1 MTLESLYQ
9 IPLIDTHVHR
19 VHPDRAPQW
28 GNLGGGYIPG
38 PGQEAHG
45 RQTILY
51 GMVMEEL
58 RRKFGMSQWRT
69 YGEIEQERHRRYQA
83 DPQGYYAGLLEEC
96 NVAMHCLEIGSPIG
110 GPAYTQAEKEYF
122 NASVPLEKQANILRF
137 DRIIDELL
145 PEKLPFQEMRQTYLD
160 TLYRQI
166 ESEKAVGLKSCAAYN
181 GGLDIW
187 LTEKEPAAAAY
198 ERIRNGT
205 AAAGDQK
212 ALRCYLLLES
222 MDVAAEKKLPVQFH
236 TGAGGGSWIDF
247 KTLDPMHMIDFLQD
261 SRVKNRVKV
270 VLLHGGHPHEEN
282 TSYLTA
288 QFSNVY
294 TDFSG
299 TFYLCSL
306 KGVERMAALLER
318 APLDKIMY
326 GSDGVMFPEVSWFA
340 HHQFRRQLLRLLN
353 GLVEEGYLSAC
364 RAEEVAKMF
373 CYDNALNCYTGLRE
387 RLNGSL

>member
-1 MTLESLYQ
+1 MLEQELYQ

-38 PGQEAHG
+38 PGQENFG

-51 GMVMEEL
+51 GMVMERL
-58 RRKFGMSQWRT
+58 RRKFGMCENASMEQ
-69 YGEIEQERHRRYQA
+69 IEQERFRRYQEN
-83 DPQGYYAGLLEEC
+83 PQAYYTWLLSDC

-110 GPAYTQAEKEYF
+110 GPAYSEEEKAYF
-122 NASVPLEKQANILRF
+122 NASIPESKRANIVRL
-137 DRIIDELL
+137 DRI
-145 PEKLPFQEMRQTYLD
+145 LD
-160 TLYRQI
+160 DLIPQNHVFSMLRSRYTEALCNQI
-166 ESEKAVGLKSCAAYN
+166 LEEHAVGLKSCIAYY

-187 LTEKEPAAAAY
+187 IPTREDAEKAY
-198 ERIRNGT
+198 ERIRQERAT
-205 AAAGDQK
+205 PGDRK
-212 ALRCYLLLES
+212 CLRCFMLMES
-222 MDVAAEKKLPVQFH
+222 MEIAAQKNLPVQFH

-247 KTLDPMHMIDFLQD
+247 KTLDPVNMIVFLQD
-261 SRVKNRVKV
+261 ERVKNRVRV

-282 TSYLTA
+282 TSYLCA

-294 TDFSG
+294 SDFSG

-318 APLDKIMY
+318 APLSKIMY

-340 HHQFRRQLLRLLN
+340 HHHFRKQLAALLN
-353 GLVEEGYLSAC
+353 QMIENGYLTKV
-364 RAEEVAKMF
+364 RAWEAANMF
-373 CYDNALNCYTGLRE
+373 CLQNALNCYSELQN
-387 RLNGSL
+387 RL

>member
-1 MTLESLYQ
+1 MQLEALYQ

-19 VHPDRAPQW
+19 VHPGRAPQW

-58 RRKFGMSQWRT
+58 RRKFGMSQAPT
-69 YGEIEQERHRRYQA
+69 FEEIEAERNRRYTQ
-83 DPQGYYAGLLEEC
+83 DPQGYYADLLEEC
-96 NVAMHCLEIGSPIG
+96 NVAIHCLEIGSPIG
-110 GPAYTQAEKEYF
+110 APAYTPEEIAYF
-122 NASVPLEKQANILRF
+122 NASIPENKQANIVRF
-137 DRIIDELL
+137 DRIMDELIPL
-145 PEKLPFQEMRQTYLD
+145 DKSFADLCHSYQEQ
-160 TLYRQI
+160 LYHQI
-166 ESEKAVGLKSCAAYN
+166 ARERAVGLKSCAAYN

-187 LTEKEPAAAAY
+187 LTTREEASSAY
-198 ERIRNGT
+198 KRIRMGSGDRN
-205 AAAGDQK
+205 DQK
-212 ALRCYLLLES
+212 ALRCYLLLQS
-222 MDVAAEKKLPVQFH
+222 MEVAAEKNLPVQFH
-236 TGAGGGSWIDF
+236 TGTGGGSWIDF
-247 KTLDPMHMIDFLQD
+247 KTMDPIHMVDFLQD

-288 QFSNVY
+288 QFANVY

-299 TFYLCSL
+299 MFYLCSV

-340 HHQFRRQLLRLLN
+340 HHQFRRQLTKLLSLLTEN
-353 GLVEEGYLSAC
+353 GYLTLR
-364 RAEEVAKMF
+364 RAEEAAELF
-373 CYDNALNCYTGLRE
+373 SYRNALNCYTELQN
-387 RLNGSL
+387 RL

>member
-1 MTLESLYQ
+1 MLEQELYQ

-38 PGQEAHG
+38 PGQENFG

-51 GMVMEEL
+51 GMVMERL
-58 RRKFGMSQWRT
+58 RMKFGMRENASMEQ
-69 YGEIEQERHRRYQA
+69 IEQERFRRYQEN
-83 DPQGYYAGLLEEC
+83 PQAYYTWLLSDC

-110 GPAYTQAEKEYF
+110 GPAYSEEEKAYF
-122 NASVPLEKQANILRF
+122 NASIPESKRANIIRL
-137 DRIIDELL
+137 DRLLDELI
-145 PEKLPFQEMRQTYLD
+145 PQNLD
-160 TLYRQI
+160 FSMLCSRYTEALCNQI
-166 ESEKAVGLKSCAAYN
+166 LEERAVGLKSCIAYY

-187 LTEKEPAAAAY
+187 IPTRADAEKAY
-198 ERIRNGT
+198 ERIRQER
-205 AAAGDQK
+205 AMPGDRK
-212 ALRCYLLLES
+212 CLRCYMLMES
-222 MDVAAEKKLPVQFH
+222 MEIAAQKNLPVQFH

-247 KTLDPMHMIDFLQD
+247 KTLDPVNMIDFLQD
-261 SRVKNRVKV
+261 ERVKNRVRV

-282 TSYLTA
+282 TSYLCA

-294 TDFSG
+294 SDFSG

-318 APLDKIMY
+318 APLSKIMY

-340 HHQFRRQLLRLLN
+340 HHHFRKQLAALLN
-353 GLVEEGYLSAC
+353 QMIENGYLTKA
-364 RAEEVAKMF
+364 RAWEAANMF
-373 CYDNALNCYTGLRE
+373 CLQNALNCYSELQN
-387 RLNGSL
+387 RL